1 MPIDRPLRATVDVI
15 NSLLTSKKHGSVLRN
30 SSGKGISL
38 GDMETMCG
46 ISATGKILG
55 FRQRNIR
62 WFKIES
68 SFAKNWFPL
77 NGLVLCFQKLIQ
89 CGFIVLSLEVPDS
102 PGPADPGCY
111 H

>member
-1 MPIDRPLRATVDVI
+1 MPIDVPLRATVDVI

-30 SSGKGISL
+30 SSGKGISS

-62 WFKIES
+62 WFKFES
-68 SFAKNWFPL
+68 SFVKIGFRL
-77 NGLVLCFQKLIQ
+77 NGLVLCFQRLMH
-89 CGFIVLSLEVPDS
+89 CRFIVRSLEFPYS
-102 PGPADPGCY
+102 RGLAGPGWYC
-111 H
+111 